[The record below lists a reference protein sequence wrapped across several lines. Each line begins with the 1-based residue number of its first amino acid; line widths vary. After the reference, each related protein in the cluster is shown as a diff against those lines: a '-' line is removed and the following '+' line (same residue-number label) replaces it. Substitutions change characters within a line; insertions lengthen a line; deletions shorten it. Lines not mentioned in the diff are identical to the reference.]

1 MQTKKNVIVSSL
13 FVMGLVSLISACTFS
28 HTNDPV
34 QIEAQKAEVASSDAA
49 ATKAPAAK
57 PVLAKGTEK
66 VPAKTPEKAPTKA
79 VAHSGKDTPAK
90 SPVKAASIAPPI
102 EAKAAAASHE
112 RLIRYVAAD
121 LLNVH
126 SSPRMD
132 APVTAKIKK
141 GSMFTI
147 LTINDEW
154 AKVGEGQYVMSRYL
168 TRKQASG
175 YKVVMGR

>member
-1 MQTKKNVIVSSL
+1 MQTKKIVIVSSL
-13 FVMGLVSLISACTFS
+13 FAMGLVSLISACTFS

-34 QIEAQKAEVASSDAA
+34 QIEAQKTEVQSSDAA
-49 ATKAPAAK
+49 ATKAPVAK

-66 VPAKTPEKAPTKA
+66 VPAKAPEKTPVKSVIHSAKDTPTKA
-79 VAHSGKDTPAK
+79 PAK
-90 SPVKAASIAPPI
+90 TAIVAAPT
-102 EAKAAAASHE
+102 EAKAAVATDE
-112 RLIRYVAAD
+112 KLIRYVAAD

-168 TRKQASG
+168 SRKQASG

>member
-1 MQTKKNVIVSSL
+1 MQTKKIVMVSSL
-13 FVMGLVSLISACTFS
+13 FAMGLVSLISACTFG

-34 QIEAQKAEVASSDAA
+34 QIEAQKTEVGSSDAA
-49 ATKAPAAK
+49 ATKAPVAK

-66 VPAKTPEKAPTKA
+66 VSAKATERVPAKT
-79 VAHSGKDTPAK
+79 VAHSAKDTTAK
-90 SPVKAASIAPPI
+90 SQVKTASVAAPI
-102 EAKAAAASHE
+102 EAKAAAASDE
-112 RLIRYVAAD
+112 KLIRYVAAD

-147 LTINDEW
+147 LIINDEW

-168 TRKQASG
+168 IRKQASG

>member
-1 MQTKKNVIVSSL
+1 MQTKKIVIVGSL
-13 FVMGLVSLISACTFS
+13 FAMGLVSLISACTFS

-34 QIEAQKAEVASSDAA
+34 QIEAQKTEVGSSDAA

-57 PVLAKGTEK
+57 PVLAKGSEK
-66 VPAKTPEKAPTKA
+66 VPAKAPEKAPAKA
-79 VAHSGKDTPAK
+79 VAHSAKDIPAK
-90 SPVKAASIAPPI
+90 SQVKTASLVAPI
-102 EAKAAAASHE
+102 DSRAAAAGDE
-112 RLIRYVAAD
+112 KLIRYVAAD

-168 TRKQASG
+168 SRKQASG